1 MAAIRQELGR
11 QSKDL
16 AGLLELARA
25 VDLGISDHHPLATAF
40 MVLDSVA
47 ASASATLPTGAI
59 QPFGVTW
66 KGLIEQEDRTAALG
80 CYRAA
85 AMLALK
91 RALRNGSV
99 SVGHS
104 IAYRQREERLI
115 PHDLWER
122 DRARFVRDLGLPRSC
137 ETFLRRLEA
146 ALSAGLEAVAE
157 AVADGLGV
165 PEWWYWSSLNRRRPC
180 RKLARSVWTWRSEYF
195 KHTERM
201 RPARWYSESCGASF
215 GKTPMQTFLDAL
227 PLAKEKLMAA

>member
-1 MAAIRQELGR
+1 
-11 QSKDL
+11 
-16 AGLLELARA
+16 
-25 VDLGISDHHPLATAF
+25 

-47 ASASATLPTGAI
+47 ASESSAILPTGAV

-66 KGLIEQEDRTAALG
+66 KYLVEQEDRAAALG

-85 AMLALK
+85 TMLALK

-104 IAYRQREERLI
+104 NRVSSARGLI

-137 ETFLRRLEA
+137 ETFLRHLEA

-157 AVADGLGV
+157 AVADGAMTIDKNMIVL
-165 PEWWYWSSLNRRRPC
+165 PKAKPALEDPR
-180 RKLARSVWTWRSEYF
+180 LARIS
-195 KHTERM
+195 
-201 RPARWYSESCGASF
+201 
-215 GKTPMQTFLDAL
+215 QTG
-227 PLAKEKLMAA
+227 